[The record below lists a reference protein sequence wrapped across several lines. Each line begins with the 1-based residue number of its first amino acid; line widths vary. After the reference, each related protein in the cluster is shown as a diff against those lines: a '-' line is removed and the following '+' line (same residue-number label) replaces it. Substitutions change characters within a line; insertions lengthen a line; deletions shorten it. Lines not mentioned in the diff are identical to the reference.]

1 MKSLVSDP
9 IAQIPQK
16 SDDHSTR
23 NIHRGFPHSNDN
35 FSSNNPCRISINQ
48 IFVVQRSRFSF
59 FKVTVV
65 RPLFVCTSRCSILF
79 LVLAPAGKG
88 RNN

>member
-1 MKSLVSDP
+1 MKSLVSAP

-16 SDDHSTR
+16 SDDHSTG
-23 NIHRGFPHSNDN
+23 NTYRGFPHSNDN
-35 FSSNNPCRISINQ
+35 FSSNNPCRNSINQ

-65 RPLFVCTSRCSILF
+65 RPLFVCTSRCF
-79 LVLAPAGKG
+79 FCF
-88 RNN
+88 